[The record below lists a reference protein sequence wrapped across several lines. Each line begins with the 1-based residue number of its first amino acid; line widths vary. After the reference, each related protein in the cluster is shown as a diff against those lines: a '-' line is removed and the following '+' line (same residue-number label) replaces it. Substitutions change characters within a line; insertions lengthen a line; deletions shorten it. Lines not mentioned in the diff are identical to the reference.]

1 MHDAAF
7 GATAHG
13 ARDMQRGGL
22 GRTARNDETGERFEL
37 GFGGVDG
44 SLQLG
49 DAFII
54 DARFLQLLPHLLV
67 IRRGEQRTNREQ
79 IALNRH
85 EHLVDAR
92 HEFDGP
98 RQPQRR
104 VQFIDVTVGLNTRV
118 VFFDAATTKEARCT
132 GVTGLRI
139 DLHAKETNALPPWR
153 KNGANP
159 VKFVKMIH
167 DITIIGGG
175 PTGLFALFYAGMRGA
190 TAQIIDALPELGG
203 QLTALYPEKYIFD
216 VAGYPRV
223 LAKDL
228 VKNLAEQA
236 GQFHRETGLPAHLNQ
251 RVVALE
257 QEDDHYV
264 LVTETGRFA
273 SRAII
278 IAAGIGAFK
287 PRRLPQACAEPWY
300 GRGIEDVVTHPDRF
314 IGKRVVIIGGGDS
327 AFDWAAQLRTRA
339 AHVSLVH
346 RSDRFR
352 AHAATVSEVQ
362 AAAANGENVAIH
374 TFHELDAVLPNGSD
388 SLSGITLR
396 DIKSKLTRD
405 VECDVVLPM
414 LGYVSDLGALGEWG
428 LALEKDEI
436 VVNSMMEAGRH
447 GIYAAGDI
455 TTYPGKL
462 KLIASGFSE
471 AAVAVNQAVHWMYP
485 EKKVAPGHSSNLAVF
500 GQKAD

>member
-1 MHDAAF
+1 M
-7 GATAHG
+7 
-13 ARDMQRGGL
+13 
-22 GRTARNDETGERFEL
+22 
-37 GFGGVDG
+37 
-44 SLQLG
+44 
-49 DAFII
+49 
-54 DARFLQLLPHLLV
+54 
-67 IRRGEQRTNREQ
+67 IR
-79 IALNRH
+79 
-85 EHLVDAR
+85 
-92 HEFDGP
+92 
-98 RQPQRR
+98 
-104 VQFIDVTVGLNTRV
+104 
-118 VFFDAATTKEARCT
+118 
-132 GVTGLRI
+132 
-139 DLHAKETNALPPWR
+139 
-153 KNGANP
+153 
-159 VKFVKMIH
+159 
-167 DITIIGGG
+167 DITIIGAG

-203 QLTALYPEKYIFD
+203 QLAALYPEKYIFD
-216 VAGYPRV
+216 VAGYPKV

-236 GQFHRETGLPAHLNQ
+236 SQFHREHGLPAHLNQ

-264 LVTETGRFA
+264 LVTETDRFPTR
-273 SRAII
+273 SIV

-300 GRGIEDVVTHPDRF
+300 GRGIHDVVTRPDDY

-352 AHAATVSEVQ
+352 AHAATVFEVQ
-362 AAAANGENVAIH
+362 SASAEGGNVAIH
-374 TFHELDAVLPNGSD
+374 TFNELDAVHANGHD
-388 SLSGITLR
+388 TIGRITLR
-396 DIKSKLTRD
+396 NIKTKELHD
-405 VECDVVLPM
+405 VDCDVVLPM

-428 LALEKDEI
+428 LSLEKDEI
-436 VVNSMMEAGRH
+436 VVNSQMEAGRP

-471 AAVAVNQAVHWMYP
+471 AAIAVNQAVHWIYP

-500 GQKAD
+500 GQKPD